1 MAADGP
7 MDDKDILA
15 RIDEYVG
22 EEQRLR
28 ERYQRGDLGREE
40 EHRRLEGLE
49 VALDQCWDLL
59 RRRRARLEAGEDPGG
74 ERVRPPDEVEG
85 YLQ

>member
-1 MAADGP
+1 
-7 MDDKDILA
+7 MDEKGILA

-28 ERYQRGDLGREE
+28 ERYRRDGLGREE
-40 EHRRLEGLE
+40 EHRRLAELE

-59 RRRRARLEAGEDPGG
+59 RRRRARLEAGEDPGEPG
-74 ERVRPPDEVEG
+74 VRPPDEVEG

>member
-1 MAADGP
+1 MNEQE
-7 MDDKDILA
+7 ILA
-15 RIDEYVG
+15 RIGEYVG

-28 ERYQRGDLGREE
+28 ERHRRDELSREE
-40 EHRRLEGLE
+40 EHRRLEQLE

-59 RRRRARLEAGEDPGG
+59 RRRRARLEAGEDPAA
-74 ERVRPPDEVEG
+74 EQRVRPPDEVEG

>member
-1 MAADGP
+1 
-7 MDDKDILA
+7 MDEKDILA
-15 RIDEYVG
+15 RIDQYVG

-28 ERYQRGDLGREE
+28 ERYQRDELDREE
-40 EHRRLEGLE
+40 EHRRLERLE

-59 RRRRARLEAGEDPGG
+59 RRRRARLEAGEDPDDA
-74 ERVRPPDEVEG
+74 EVRPPDEVEG

>member
-1 MAADGP
+1 
-7 MDDKDILA
+7 MDEKDILE
-15 RIDEYVG
+15 RIGEYVG

-28 ERYQRGDLGREE
+28 ERYQRDELGREE
-40 EHRRLEGLE
+40 EHRRLESLE

-59 RRRRARLEAGEDPGG
+59 RRRRARLEAGADPDGT
-74 ERVRPPDEVEG
+74 EVRPPDEVEG

>member
-1 MAADGP
+1 
-7 MDDKDILA
+7 MDENDILA
-15 RIDEYVG
+15 RINEYVG

-28 ERYQRGDLGREE
+28 ERYQRRELGREE
-40 EHRRLEGLE
+40 EHRRLESLE

-59 RRRRARLEAGEDPGG
+59 RRRRARLEAGEDPRG
-74 ERVRPPDEVEG
+74 EDVRPPDEVEG

>member
-1 MAADGP
+1 
-7 MDDKDILA
+7 MDEKDILA

-22 EEQRLR
+22 EERRLR
-28 ERYQRGDLGREE
+28 ERYQRDELDREE
-40 EHRRLEGLE
+40 EHRRLERLE

-74 ERVRPPDEVEG
+74 GEVRPPDEVEG

>member
-1 MAADGP
+1 
-7 MDDKDILA
+7 MDEKEILK
-15 RIDEYVG
+15 RIDAYVG

-28 ERYQRGDLGREE
+28 ERYQRGDLGRDE
-40 EHRRLEGLE
+40 EHRRLEDLE

-59 RRRRARLEAGEDPGG
+59 RRRRARLEAGEDPDDTG
-74 ERVRPPDEVEG
+74 VRPPDEVEG

>member
-1 MAADGP
+1 
-7 MDDKDILA
+7 MDEDDILA
-15 RIDEYVG
+15 RINEYVG

-28 ERYQRGDLGREE
+28 ERYQRRELGREE
-40 EHRRLEGLE
+40 EHRRLERLE

-59 RRRRARLEAGEDPGG
+59 RRRRARLEAGEDPDRYPG
-74 ERVRPPDEVEG
+74 EDDVRPPDEVEG